1 MWVSAKLQ
9 EESRSTNKMIPCR
22 VKIIHPAD
30 YKWVVP
36 KVHTT
41 ASTCKIAMF

>member
-22 VKIIHPAD
+22 LKIILPAD
-30 YKWVVP
+30 YKCSHNQFNMQDFV
-36 KVHTT
+36 
-41 ASTCKIAMF
+41 MY